1 MGSMWALCGFVKED
15 LKGELGGFYN
25 IQ

>member
-15 LKGELGGFYN
+15 LKGGLGGFYG